1 MSSVTR
7 KPRRLERYRGKP
19 AKRPAERQGAGRA
32 RVREAKALALR
43 EALLRKKVTSR
54 AMREFDAL
62 ALEELRTKLGE
73 ARKELFTLRFRQATT
88 QLENSAALPAARRRI
103 ARILTLI
110 KQKEVGAYNDG
121 RP

>member
-19 AKRPAERQGAGRA
+19 AKRPAERQGAGRV

-43 EALLRKKVTSR
+43 EALLRKKVAGR
-54 AMREFDAL
+54 AMQEFDAL

-73 ARKELFTLRFRQATT
+73 ARKDLFTLRFRQATS
-88 QLENSAALPAARRRI
+88 QLENAAALPAARRRI

-110 KQKEVGAYNDG
+110 KQKEVGV
-121 RP
+121 